1 MGSGARRTIWAKKFS
16 PSPLRLTRFLMNC
29 RMATIS
35 EPRQTEPAL
44 QNPRRRL
51 LSTTLVAREPKKYH
65 DAKAPATV
73 TCTVLATYC
82 QTQ

>member
-1 MGSGARRTIWAKKFS
+1 
-16 PSPLRLTRFLMNC
+16 
-29 RMATIS
+29 MATIS

-44 QNPRRRL
+44 QKPRRRL